1 MEIVTQR
8 ESRAN
13 QKAEQL
19 ENENELIK
27 AQNNTNLLKIQFLDQ
42 KLEEKY
48 HVEILYKDLREE
60 YERLRKDK
68 TMAMEMYEK
77 QQYYIAEENKDLKAE
92 VQNQQKQI
100 TRLQQNIASL
110 EEEKDNLQ
118 SELLKTGKE
127 IEFLKHEASYQN
139 TLLAEKSQRLDQ
151 YATEIHNINRKIL
164 DFNVLMENLIQD
176 NTKLKITVAEYEKKE
191 NFITRQNTELQ
202 QVK

>member
-1 MEIVTQR
+1 
-8 ESRAN
+8 
-13 QKAEQL
+13 
-19 ENENELIK
+19 
-27 AQNNTNLLKIQFLDQ
+27 
-42 KLEEKY
+42 
-48 HVEILYKDLREE
+48 
-60 YERLRKDK
+60 
-68 TMAMEMYEK
+68 MEMYEK

-92 VQNQQKQI
+92 VQNQQRQI

-127 IEFLKHEASYQN
+127 IEFLKNEASYQN